1 MSHDMIGA
9 TIRRRHRGFG
19 PLLVLVIVL
28 HWWLSMTTTTV
39 RSLFLSAALALCLTA
54 GCSDS
59 DDDDTGGTA
68 GMTDESPTSGSGG
81 ADSGDSG
88 SGGAGNGG
96 AGSGGA
102 GNGGADSGDSGS
114 GGSGEDGGA
123 LSDSGMPVDL
133 GTARDFAILAKTG
146 ISTVPDSEITGD
158 IGVSPAA
165 ASYITGFSLSA
176 DATNVFATSS
186 QVVGKVFAADYEPP
200 TASKMTTAISDM
212 ENAFSDAAG
221 RAPDVT
227 ELGDGDIG
235 GMSLPA
241 GTYKWSTGLLV
252 PTNVTLAGD
261 EDGVWIFQIAGDLT
275 LSSGKQIVLEGG
287 AHSGN
292 VFWQVSGEVT
302 LGTTAHLEGTVLS
315 QTAIT
320 LGTGASVNGRLL
332 AQTSVDLDSST
343 VVEPA
348 Q

>member
-1 MSHDMIGA
+1 
-9 TIRRRHRGFG
+9 
-19 PLLVLVIVL
+19 
-28 HWWLSMTTTTV
+28 MTTTTV
-39 RSLFLSAALALCLTA
+39 RSLFLPAALALCLTA
-54 GCSDS
+54 ACSDS
-59 DDDDTGGTA
+59 DDDDNGGAA
-68 GMTDESPTSGSGG
+68 GMTDGGPTSGNGGAGNGGAGNGGAGNGGAGNGGAGNGGAGSGG

-88 SGGAGNGG
+88 SGGA
-96 AGSGGA
+96 
-102 GNGGADSGDSGS
+102 D
-114 GGSGEDGGA
+114 EDGGA
-123 LSDSGMPVDL
+123 LSEGGTPVDL

-165 ASYITGFSLSA
+165 ASYITGFSLTA

-186 QVVGKVFAADYEPP
+186 QVVGQVFAADYEPP
-200 TASKMTTAISDM
+200 TPSKMTTAISDM

-227 ELGDGDIG
+227 ELGAGDIG

-252 PTNVTLAGD
+252 PTNVTLTGD
-261 EDGVWIFQIAGDLT
+261 ENAVWIFQIAGDLT
-275 LSSGKQIVLEGG
+275 FSSGKQVVLEGG
-287 AHSGN
+287 AQAGN

-302 LGTTAHLEGTVLS
+302 LGTTAHLEGTALS